1 VLRVAGQVMNRYIVA
16 EGPDGLYLIDQH
28 AAHERVRYDIVKR
41 QRESRRPEIQGLLE
55 PATFE
60 VTPRQDAMMRSLLET
75 LAEFGFALES
85 FGERTYLV
93 RTVPALAADDWPRM
107 LREMLDAL
115 VGEERSK
122 WETRIVA
129 SIACHGAIKSG
140 QALSNE
146 EMRALVRQLE
156 QSDNPHTCP
165 HGRPTVIRLSAA
177 QLERDFGRG
186 G

>member
-1 VLRVAGQVMNRYIVA
+1 MNRYIVA

-28 AAHERVRYDIVKR
+28 AAHERIRYDIVKK
-41 QRESRRPEIQGLLE
+41 QRESRKPEAQGLLE

-60 VTPRQDAMMRSLLET
+60 VTPRQDVMLRSCLEQ
-75 LAEFGFALES
+75 LKEFGFTVEA

-93 RTVPALAADDWPRM
+93 RAIPALAADDWPAM

-115 VGEERSK
+115 SGEERSR
-122 WETRIVA
+122 WEERIVA

-140 QALSNE
+140 QALSDE

-156 QSDNPHTCP
+156 QTANPHTCP

-177 QLERDFGRG
+177 QLERDFGRE
-186 G
+186 